1 MSERH
6 PALSERLE
14 LKYWLFRALAAI
26 IPRLPRWLAERLA
39 IVGGALAWATVA
51 PLRRRAE
58 RNLAHIPALAADP
71 ARLRQ
76 TTRHVFTHLALNYVD
91 FFRAPHISDQE
102 LAQDWRID
110 GWDTFERAIRDGLG
124 AVVMGAHLG
133 PFEYASAKIGEL
145 GVPLLTP
152 AERLRPERLFQ
163 FVSHLR
169 DHHQARML
177 PGDDRETLRTI
188 INSLRAGNM
197 ALFAVDRW
205 VMGPSDEWPFFG
217 EPAHLPTAPFAL
229 AARSDAPVFLIV
241 PWRISLRE
249 FGATVQ
255 LITPERMPPDNAH
268 DGAAP
273 AQRAA
278 EERRPRDREAAI
290 AAMRARVYP
299 ALERI
304 IAAHPEQWVGA
315 LSVIWDTAPELA
327 HAISAREEQTTP
339 AATAAR
345 PARPPAGAQTA
356 ASKN

>member
-1 MSERH
+1 MRERH
-6 PALSERLE
+6 PSLSERLE
-14 LKYWLFRALAAI
+14 LKYWLFRTLAAI
-26 IPRLPRWLAERLA
+26 IPRMPRWLAERLA
-39 IVGGALAWATVA
+39 IAGGALAWATVA

-76 TTRHVFTHLALNYVD
+76 TARRVFAHLALNYVD
-91 FFRAPHISDQE
+91 FFRAPHISDEE

-133 PFEYASAKIGEL
+133 PFEYASAKISEL

-163 FVSHLR
+163 LVSKLR

-205 VMGPSDEWPFFG
+205 VMGPSDEWPLFG
-217 EPAHLPTAPFAL
+217 EPARLPTGPFAL

-249 FGATVQ
+249 FGATVE
-255 LITPERMPPDNAH
+255 LITPERMPPDSAS

-273 AQRAA
+273 AQRAT

-299 ALERI
+299 ALERV

-315 LSVIWDTAPELA
+315 LSVVWDAPPPPTRPTAEAAAQSARAAITAPA
-327 HAISAREEQTTP
+327 
-339 AATAAR
+339 
-345 PARPPAGAQTA
+345 AGAQTV

>member
-1 MSERH
+1 MSEPR
-6 PALSERLE
+6 PSLSERLD
-14 LKYWLFRALAAI
+14 LKYWLFRTLAAVVPAI
-26 IPRLPRWLAERLA
+26 PRWLAERLA
-39 IVGGALAWATVA
+39 IAGGVVAWATVA

-71 ARLRQ
+71 ARLR
-76 TTRHVFTHLALNYVD
+76 RVARGVFTNLALNYVD
-91 FFRAPHISDQE
+91 FFRGPHISDAE
-102 LAQDWRID
+102 LAQV
-110 GWDTFERAIRDGLG
+110 WDIANWDVFERAIRSGVG

-163 FVSHLR
+163 LVTRLR

-205 VMGPSDEWPFFG
+205 VMGPSDEWPLFG
-217 EPAHLPTAPFAL
+217 EPARLPTAPFAL

-241 PWRISLRE
+241 PWRISLRD
-249 FGATVQ
+249 FGATVE
-255 LITPERMPPDNAH
+255 LITPERMPPEQPA

-273 AQRAA
+273 TPAA
-278 EERRPRDREAAI
+278 EEERRPRDREAAI
-290 AAMRARVYP
+290 QAMRARVYP
-299 ALERI
+299 ALERV

-315 LSVIWDTAPELA
+315 LSTVWEAAAEPAQASQTRAVRSEPVAAAP
-327 HAISAREEQTTP
+327 Q
-339 AATAAR
+339 
-345 PARPPAGAQTA
+345 PAGAQTS

>member
-1 MSERH
+1 MRERQ
-6 PALSERLE
+6 PSLSERVN
-14 LKYWLFRALAAI
+14 LKYWAFRTLAAI
-26 IPRLPRWLAERLA
+26 IPLAPRWLAERVALA
-39 IVGGALAWATVA
+39 GGTLAWATIA

-76 TTRHVFTHLALNYVD
+76 TTRRVFTHLALNYLD
-91 FFRAPHISDQE
+91 FFRGPHITDEE
-102 LAQDWRID
+102 LAQDWHIE
-110 GWDTFERAIRDGLG
+110 GWDVFERAIRSGAG

-163 FVSHLR
+163 LVSRLR
-169 DHHQARML
+169 NHHQARML

-188 INSLRAGNM
+188 INALRAGDM

-205 VMGPSDEWPFFG
+205 VMGPGDEWPFFG
-217 EPAHLPTAPFAL
+217 EPARLPTAPFAL

-241 PWRISLRE
+241 PWRISLRD
-249 FGATVQ
+249 FGATVE
-255 LITPERMPPDNAH
+255 LITPERMPAERTAD
-268 DGAAP
+268 DGEATTP
-273 AQRAA
+273 TH

-299 ALERI
+299 ALERV

-315 LSVIWDTAPELA
+315 ISPIWDAAPT
-327 HAISAREEQTTP
+327 HAASDGEE
-339 AATAAR
+339 R
-345 PARPPAGAQTA
+345 PAPADAMLRPLGAQTA